1 MARVIK
7 QLGEHGNLL
16 YPWEQWT
23 DGRAWEVRQGEDF
36 SSRPERFRNMLFT
49 VARRHGM
56 AVRTRLNGDVVQF
69 QFYHPEED
77 E

>member
-1 MARVIK
+1 M
-7 QLGEHGNLL
+7 
-16 YPWEQWT
+16 
-23 DGRAWEVRQGEDF
+23 RQGEDF